1 MQQTTQLPTIKV
13 VGIKTRTNT
22 ASEMNPA
29 TSKIGETVQKYFQ
42 NALSEKMIYRKK
54 PGTTYCCYTDYE
66 SDLSG
71 DYTFFMGEEV
81 SSFDDLPEGF
91 STLTIPAQQY
101 TTFTSNPGPMPD
113 VCINLWQKIWTI
125 PPETLG
131 GTRSYETDFE
141 LYDERAKDPKNTV
154 LDIYIGMKTSAP
166 CVRKV
171 VASEVN

>member
-1 MQQTTQLPTIKV
+1 MQQTKQLPTIKV

-42 NALSEKMIYRKK
+42 NALSEKIIYRKK

-71 DYTFFMGEEV
+71 DYTFFIGEEV
-81 SSFDDLPEGF
+81 SSFDDLPEGL

-101 TTFTSNPGPMPD
+101 TTFSSDRGPMPD
-113 VCINLWQKIWTI
+113 VCINLWQKIWSMT
-125 PPETLG
+125 PEALG
-131 GTRSYETDFE
+131 GARAYQTDFE
-141 LYDERAKDPKNTV
+141 LYDERAQDPKNTV
-154 LDIYIGMKTSAP
+154 LDIYVGIKTSA
-166 CVRKV
+166 
-171 VASEVN
+171 

>member
-1 MQQTTQLPTIKV
+1 MQQTNQLPTIKV

-29 TSKIGETVQKYFQ
+29 TAKIGATVQQYFQ
-42 NALSEKMIYRKK
+42 NALSDKMIHRTK

-81 SSFDDLPEGF
+81 LSFDDLPEGF

-101 TTFTSNPGPMPD
+101 TTFSSDPGPMPD
-113 VCINLWQKIWTI
+113 VCIALWQKIWNMT
-125 PPETLG
+125 PEALG
-131 GTRSYETDFE
+131 GARAYQTDFE
-141 LYDERAKDPKNTV
+141 LYDERAQDPKNTV
-154 LDIYIGMKTSAP
+154 LDIYVGIKPFA
-166 CVRKV
+166 
-171 VASEVN
+171 